1 MFDMRTASLRT
12 VMGLAI
18 AAMVVSAVAIPGD
31 HSAFAAAP
39 SEETWNEL
47 KPDLFGERK
56 LLDGTGRFALEAP
69 YRAHDAAL
77 VPIAIRALKL
87 QHPGSHIK
95 AVTLV
100 IDENPAPVAAVFTL
114 GKDAVVSMLSTRVRV
129 NSYSYIRAIAELSD
143 GSLYMVKRFVKAS
156 GGCSAPAS
164 KGAAAAR
171 AAMGKM
177 KLRQYGVA
185 KPAAASQSPLHEVH
199 EVQVMIRH
207 PNNSGLQTDQLTGY
221 NIPAHF
227 VQSIRISQG
236 ARLIIDVEGA
246 ISLSENPAI
255 RFRFRQNSDE
265 KLSVK
270 AIDTDQNAFAASWDV
285 KAAERDAATTN

>member
-1 MFDMRTASLRT
+1 MFDMRTASRGT
-12 VMGLAI
+12 VMSLAI
-18 AAMVVSAVAIPGD
+18 AALVVSAVAIPGD
-31 HSAFAAAP
+31 YSAFAAAP

-56 LLDGTGRFALEAP
+56 LLDGTGRYALEAP

-77 VPIAIRALKL
+77 VPITIRLLKP
-87 QHPGSHIK
+87 QRPGSYVK

-114 GKDAVVSMLSTRVRV
+114 GEDARVSMLSTRVRV
-129 NSYSYIRAIAELSD
+129 NSYSHIRAIAELSD

-164 KGAAAAR
+164 KDAAAAR

-177 KLRQYGVA
+177 KLRQYGLA
-185 KPAAASQSPLHEVH
+185 KPAAASRSPLH

-236 ARLIIDVEGA
+236 ARLVIDVEGA

-255 RFRFRQNSDE
+255 RFRFRQDSGE
-265 KLSVK
+265 KLNVK
-270 AIDTDQNAFAASWDV
+270 AIDTDQNVFAASWDV
-285 KAAERDAATTN
+285 KADKSDATTTN

>member
-1 MFDMRTASLRT
+1 MFDRRTASRRT
-12 VMGLAI
+12 VMSLAI
-18 AAMVVSAVAIPGD
+18 AALAVSAVAIPGD
-31 HSAFAAAP
+31 HSAYAAPP

-56 LLDGTGRFALEAP
+56 LLDGAGRFVLEAP

-77 VPIAIRALKL
+77 VPITIRLLKP
-87 QHPGSHIK
+87 QRPGSYVK

-114 GKDAVVSMLSTRVRV
+114 GEDARVSMLSTRVRV
-129 NSYSYIRAIAELSD
+129 DSYSHIRAIAELTD

-164 KGAAAAR
+164 KDAAAAR

-177 KLRQYGVA
+177 KLRQYGLA
-185 KPAAASQSPLHEVH
+185 KPAAASQSPLH

-236 ARLIIDVEGA
+236 ARLVIDVEGA
-246 ISLSENPAI
+246 ISLSENPAV
-255 RFRFRQNSDE
+255 RFRFRQDSGK

-270 AIDTDQNAFAASWDV
+270 AIDTDQNVFAASWDV
-285 KAAERDAATTN
+285 KAGRNDATTTN